1 MKSILLSVFLLALSC
16 GSPKKVVKETKK
28 EVETEV
34 ETKIEGTTE
43 TPKVITEE
51 IIAVLKYP
59 NRMEDAKQLV
69 VNSGL
74 TWDKLIFNQ
83 DDTKIALLKVP
94 ADKSNFWIERLMTS
108 GEFKSVE
115 LNKELT
121 LNKIISDIETTFV
134 SLRKTQCYGH
144 CPVFD
149 VKIDK
154 QGNVF
159 YNGIKYVLV
168 KGKKSF
174 KLTDK
179 QFSKL
184 KNMLGKTSFSKYRIA
199 YNNPRI
205 SDLPSTYI
213 SHNNKEI
220 QLRVWGE
227 VPTELVQVTEYIE
240 DILLAKK
247 FYEL

>member
-1 MKSILLSVFLLALSC
+1 MKSILLSILLIALSC
-16 GSPKKVVKETKK
+16 GSPTKTVKETKK

-34 ETKIEGTTE
+34 ETKIEETME

-51 IIAVLKYP
+51 IIAVLKHP

-69 VNSGL
+69 ENSGL

-83 DDTKIALLKVP
+83 NDTKIALLKVP
-94 ADKSNFWIERLMTS
+94 ADKRKFWMERLMNS
-108 GEFKSVE
+108 GEFKTIE
-115 LNKELT
+115 LNEVAT
-121 LNKIISDIETTFV
+121 INKITSEIENTLV
-134 SLRKTQCYGH
+134 SLRKTPCHGH
-144 CPVFD
+144 CPEFD
-149 VKIDK
+149 VAITKN
-154 QGNVF
+154 GNVT
-159 YNGIKYVLV
+159 YKGIKNVIV
-168 KGKKSF
+168 KGKRDF

-179 QFSKL
+179 QFTKL
-184 KNMLGKTSFSKYRIA
+184 KSMLGKTSFSKYRYS

-205 SDLPSTYI
+205 MDLPSTYI

>member
-1 MKSILLSVFLLALSC
+1 MKTILLSIFLLALSC
-16 GSPKKVVKETKK
+16 GSPKEVTKETKK
-28 EVETEV
+28 ES
-34 ETKIEGTTE
+34 ETKIEETME
-43 TPKVITEE
+43 TPEIINEE

-59 NRMEDAKQLV
+59 NRMDDAKQLV

-94 ADKSNFWIERLMTS
+94 ADKRAFWIERLLSS

-115 LNKELT
+115 LNEELT
-121 LNKIISDIETTFV
+121 LNKIISKIESSLV
-134 SLRKTQCYGH
+134 SLSKTPCYGH
-144 CPVFD
+144 CPVFE
-149 VKIDK
+149 VNINKEGK
-154 QGNVF
+154 VTYKGLKN
-159 YNGIKYVLV
+159 VLV
-168 KGKKSF
+168 KGEKEF
-174 KLTDK
+174 NLTEK

-184 KNMLGKTSFSKYRIA
+184 KSMLDKTSFSEYKTA

-205 SDLPSTYI
+205 MDLPSTYI
-213 SHNNKEI
+213 SHKNKEV